1 MCVSAVQLTH
11 TNPINLTYV
20 HDALSLYVPGMF
32 VCVSVIN
39 CTGTCVSLDVRVEE
53 WPCGNADDSAKS
65 QDREGGDDCESDI
78 TFGEMEQR
86 LDLLQEHL
94 NR

>member
-1 MCVSAVQLTH
+1 MC
-11 TNPINLTYV
+11 
-20 HDALSLYVPGMF
+20 
-32 VCVSVIN
+32 
-39 CTGTCVSLDVRVEE
+39 VEE

-65 QDREGGDDCESDI
+65 QDREGDDDCESDI

-86 LDLLQEHL
+86 LDVLQEHL

>member
-1 MCVSAVQLTH
+1 MFMNYWVC
-11 TNPINLTYV
+11 
-20 HDALSLYVPGMF
+20 MF
-32 VCVSVIN
+32 VSLIN
-39 CTGTCVSLDVRVEE
+39 CTGTLFSLDVCVEE

-65 QDREGGDDCESDI
+65 QDRKGGDDRESDI

>member
-1 MCVSAVQLTH
+1 M
-11 TNPINLTYV
+11 
-20 HDALSLYVPGMF
+20 
-32 VCVSVIN
+32 IN